1 MESAALTSPQPDRHR
16 HNDGRMSSKLTETD
30 WDWLLPS
37 YRPQIGHSGSDGDCG
52 GTIISTQT
60 HTLSSSSSP
69 SPSPVVDIFRCRYS
83 FTSSS
88 HLIPSRPDNRTH
100 RKRKKERKRLY
111 RTHHATRS
119 FHTHTHSLTVLDSG
133 RHKGW
138 KGEKGKRC
146 SLNQTV
152 FASSFKL

>member
-1 MESAALTSPQPDRHR
+1 MTGGCHR
-16 HNDGRMSSKLTETD
+16 SWLTD

-37 YRPQIGHSGSDGDCG
+37 YRPQIGHSGSDGDCE
-52 GTIISTQT
+52 GTIISTHK

-100 RKRKKERKRLY
+100 RKRKKERETVQNTSRYKIV
-111 RTHHATRS
+111 S
-119 FHTHTHSLTVLDSG
+119 HTHSLTDCSRFRQTNTERL
-133 RHKGW
+133 
-138 KGEKGKRC
+138 KRRERKKVFSQSNSVC
-146 SLNQTV
+146 LLFQTV
-152 FASSFKL
+152 NKRKSHVK